1 MQAQSDTLRDER
13 DRLLSLLWRSAR
25 AAPPAI
31 FVAAGAILAAFIFVP
46 ALMGVPFQMVILRQA
61 SPIGLAICAQLL
73 VMRSNSIDLS
83 MGGLFIFVNYL
94 VTSAV
99 LSSYP
104 TYVIVA
110 APLIAGCLVG
120 AVNGLFVAVFRA
132 SSVVVTLAMGVILS
146 GVVLYFSSGSP
157 PGSAGD
163 FVRQLGTGRWGPV
176 PIAVVVWLSV
186 AAILAISLRTL
197 IYGRFIRVIGANPVA
212 ASISGI
218 PVARMLFVSHMF
230 AGLLASLGG
239 LLMAGYIGMGSVKLG
254 IDVVMMS
261 IAGVILGGITF
272 GGGKKGIS
280 GAIVAAYAL
289 AFLFNLMT
297 ALRFGEPAKLIIQGA
312 VIALASIVA
321 SLSAN
326 KET

>member
-1 MQAQSDTLRDER
+1 MTAQADTLQER
-13 DRLLSLLWRSAR
+13 ARLAPLLWQAIRS
-25 AAPPAI
+25 APPAI
-31 FVAAGAILAAFIFVP
+31 FVAAGVILAAFIFVP
-46 ALMGVPFQMVILRQA
+46 ALMGLPFQMVILRQA
-61 SPIGLAICAQLL
+61 APIGLAICAQLL
-73 VMRSNSIDLS
+73 VLRSNSIDLS
-83 MGGLFIFVNYL
+83 MGGLFILVNYL
-94 VTSAV
+94 VTSSA
-99 LSSYP
+99 LSGYP

-110 APLIAGCLVG
+110 APLIAGCIVG
-120 AVNGLFVAVFRA
+120 AVNGFFVAVFRA

-146 GVVLYFSSGSP
+146 GVVLYLSSGSP

-163 FVRQLGTGRWGPV
+163 FVRQLGVEKWGPV
-176 PIAVVVWLSV
+176 PIAVVIWLVV

-230 AGLLASLGG
+230 SGFLASLGG

-272 GGGKKGIS
+272 GGGKKGIF

-297 ALRFGEPAKLIIQGA
+297 ALRFGEPGKLIVQGA

-326 KET
+326 KEA

>member
-1 MQAQSDTLRDER
+1 MTAQTDTLDQGRAR
-13 DRLLSLLWRSAR
+13 VAQMLWHSVRS
-25 AAPPAI
+25 APPAI
-31 FVAAGAILAAFIFVP
+31 FVAAGVIIAAFIFVP

-99 LSSYP
+99 LSGYP

-110 APLIAGCLVG
+110 APLVAGCIVG
-120 AVNGLFVAVFRA
+120 AINGFFVAVFRA

-146 GVVLYFSSGSP
+146 GIVLYLSSGSP

-163 FVRQLGTGRWGPV
+163 FVRQLGTGRLGPI
-176 PIAVVVWLSV
+176 PIAVIIWLVV
-186 AAILAISLRTL
+186 AMILAISLRTL

-212 ASISGI
+212 ASVSGI

-230 AGLLASLGG
+230 SGLLASLGG

-272 GGGKKGIS
+272 GGGRKGIF

-297 ALRFGEPAKLIIQGA
+297 ALRFGEPGKLIVQGA
-312 VIALASIVA
+312 VIALASIIA

-326 KET
+326 KEA